1 MILFVQ
7 SCPNGIDAIRP
18 NIAKMLGNDMVG
30 FGWLSP
36 TELQTNNLS
45 FIKNC
50 DEKYLKV
57 CKDGVQLAWI
67 G

>member
-57 CKDGVQLAWI
+57 FLNFA
-67 G
+67 

>member
-50 DEKYLKV
+50 
-57 CKDGVQLAWI
+57 
-67 G
+67 